1 MYQSVR
7 DRFVAF
13 TTTFE
18 GRVSWMYVDVKGLV
32 TTGIGNLIDS
42 VDAAAEL
49 PWQHKGGGA
58 ATRDEVAKA
67 WNDLKANRVALGKA
81 GYKACESRNDLR
93 LSDAAIG
100 TLVGT
105 KLDSNAAT
113 FAKSFP
119 DFASWPADAQ
129 LAAMSMSWALGPAF
143 APKWPSLTA
152 ALKGKNFTSAAANCK
167 ISETGNP
174 GVVPRNVADVK
185 LFTNAAAVAASSADP
200 SALYYP
206 GSPPSGPPSTG
217 GSGSGGSGSMHTGSG
232 GSSGTGT
239 GGSTGGTGPG
249 GTGDTT
255 DTGDTGSGDTTDTG
269 DTGSGDTTDTG
280 DTGSGDTTDTGDTG
294 SGDTTDTGDTGSGD
308 TTDTGDTGSGDTG
321 SGDTGSGD
329 TGSGDTGS
337 GDTGSGDTG
346 DTGSGDTGDSGGS
359 APDDS
364 GSGDSGGGDSGDGSS
379 DESSPEG
386 G

>member
-1 MYQSVR
+1 MYQSVQ

-42 VDAAAEL
+42 VDAAAAL

-174 GVVPRNVADVK
+174 GVAPRNVADVK
-185 LFTNAAAVAASSADP
+185 LFTNAAAVAASGADP

-217 GSGSGGSGSMHTGSG
+217 GFGSGGSGSTHTGSG

-249 GTGDTT
+249 
-255 DTGDTGSGDTTDTG
+255 
-269 DTGSGDTTDTG
+269 
-280 DTGSGDTTDTGDTG
+280 
-294 SGDTTDTGDTGSGD
+294 
-308 TTDTGDTGSGDTG
+308 DTGDTGSGDTG
-321 SGDTGSGD
+321 SGDTTD
-329 TGSGDTGS
+329 T
-337 GDTGSGDTG
+337 GDTG

-364 GSGDSGGGDSGDGSS
+364 GGGDSGGGSS